1 MTLVLKYV
9 ARSDRG
15 LVRSNN
21 QDSVYAGP
29 RLLAVADGMGGHAAG
44 EVASKIVIAALAPLD
59 DDEPGE
65 DLLSELREA
74 VHAGNSA
81 ISELVAHDPELE
93 GMGTTLTAILFAGNR
108 IGLVNI
114 GDSRTYLMR
123 NASVSQ
129 ITHDD
134 TFVQS
139 LIDEGRITPEEANSH
154 PQRSL
159 LLRALTGHEM
169 EPTLTVREARAG
181 DRYLLCSDGLS
192 GVISHETLA
201 EAAHIQDPQSC
212 ADRMIE
218 LALKGGGPDNVTVIV
233 ADVVDVDFGEDA
245 PIVGGAAGDGTEVD
259 PPPGDSP
266 ASRASALNPAPPQ
279 QQRVS
284 PALEGPPSKRK
295 RRWLRALVISA
306 IVLLVLAGAAFGT
319 YWAVLRQYYVGV
331 ADSGEIAVFQGV
343 PGSILGVQLH
353 RQVEGSCPPDAAG
366 CEPITVNDLT
376 EAGRVTVG
384 NGITHLQ
391 SMDQA
396 RGIIQGLRTNQVL
409 PECPKP
415 ATGPTTP
422 TTTTTAPGPHL
433 STTVHPAGPT
443 SSNPLPGSDHGNGQV
458 IVTTTPTATPPGPTA
473 ASTAAPEPGINCRKA
488 GS

>member
-74 VHAGNSA
+74 VQAGNSE

-108 IGLVNI
+108 LGLVNI

-123 NASVSQ
+123 NGSVSQ

-159 LLRALTGHEM
+159 LLRALTGHEV
-169 EPTLTVREARAG
+169 EPTLTVREARPG

-201 EAAHIQDPQSC
+201 EAIHIADPQAC

-218 LALKGGGPDNVTVIV
+218 LALRGGGPDNVTVIV
-233 ADVVDVDFGEDA
+233 ADVVDIDFGEDA
-245 PIVGGAAGDGTEVD
+245 PIVGGAAGDGTESD
-259 PPPGDSP
+259 PPPADSP
-266 ASRASALNPAPPQ
+266 ASRASALNPAPPPP
-279 QQRVS
+279 RVS
-284 PALEGPPSKRK
+284 PALEAPPVKRK
-295 RRWLRALVISA
+295 RRWLRALVA
-306 IVLLVLAGAAFGT
+306 TVIVVVVLAGAAFGT

-331 ADSGEIAVFQGV
+331 ADSGEIAIFEGV
-343 PGSILGVQLH
+343 PGSVLGVQLH
-353 RQVEGSCPPDAAG
+353 RQVEGSCPPGTAG
-366 CEPITVNDLT
+366 CQAITVNDLT
-376 EAGRVTVG
+376 QAGRVTVQSD
-384 NGITHLQ
+384 ITHLQ
-391 SMDQA
+391 SMQQA
-396 RGIIQGLRTNQVL
+396 RSIIQGLRTNQVL

-415 ATGPTTP
+415 NPTPSTSTTSAAP
-422 TTTTTAPGPHL
+422 GSHPSTSRPAGATTTI
-433 STTVHPAGPT
+433 
-443 SSNPLPGSDHGNGQV
+443 PLVGSDHGSGQAP
-458 IVTTTPTATPPGPTA
+458 VTTTPSVDTLAPTAT
-473 ASTAAPEPGINCRKA
+473 SAPEPGVNCRKA
-488 GS
+488 GG